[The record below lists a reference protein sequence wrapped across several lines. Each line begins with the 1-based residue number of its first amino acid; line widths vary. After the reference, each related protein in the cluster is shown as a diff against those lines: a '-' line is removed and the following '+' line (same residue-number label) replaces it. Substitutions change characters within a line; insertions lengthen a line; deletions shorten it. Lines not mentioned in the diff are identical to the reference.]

1 MELIQNAD
9 MLDARKSVGTNLHCT
24 VHLLFFLI
32 KYMWF
37 LRRWIEFASSS
48 F

>member
-1 MELIQNAD
+1 MSKQISLQQIEKMELIQNAD

-32 KYMWF
+32 KYM
-37 LRRWIEFASSS
+37 
-48 F
+48 